1 MSKQYNL
8 NKSKEAKGYYID
20 ITRPYEQVI
29 QDIIKL
35 NPNAANKKYI
45 INGTGNH
52 SLQEWVENHKNEGH
66 TLIDATPSVKQQP
79 LNNQDNNTSAEEVS
93 KEDFSGNRDISSPTY
108 NEHFDRG
115 NTFIDPS
122 SNKYMDIKQRLRWD
136 NAEAKNRAFNRQAD
150 LVFGGA
156 LYGGAGMYAAGAAA
170 PLITTTFAPGT
181 VGGNI
186 LGDTAGMIAID
197 ETSKALTGRTTGQH
211 IGDALGLAEDSN
223 WRYATDFANPINI
236 MGPGLLRKGISSG
249 INYAE
254 NLSRNLVEKLNPAID
269 FYTSGRLKGLY
280 DATKYGIYDR
290 VQGLNIYRKMPSAK
304 DIHTYNPYSETQNPG
319 LLKFNKA
326 KEQVSLGTAT
336 PAEIRL
342 AESSPTGITSGIEEG
357 GITPIVSD
365 NQSGSR
371 TFFGPYSYLN
381 DSFSAYN
388 HDPWALRSWRL
399 GFTSRNKGFPLPKS
413 LVEASRGAV
422 QKAPSGS
429 FIGADAQFL
438 TIPQSIER
446 VGIKR
451 TMKQGFNNPIPDL
464 YKHYGEDP
472 STFVGTKISP
482 DAYRWFTLE
491 AKKPGNT
498 LVYAGRSYGF
508 NDHSVRPMS
517 LGKTNP
523 ETGEIE
529 FSIINQDKAHNYYI
543 KDLEDAYKRGEITAK
558 QYVNKFN
565 EWAKEFGGRPA
576 HVDWRTGEPFIY
588 HPIIYKKQKG
598 GSLHKTRRNYT
609 PSNSIKKQIIKWE
622 GDTMKINRSFE
633 AEARDFSKYLPQDA
647 YDKLTQRQLDGLFS
661 YSYNVG
667 SSAFNSRVVPTLTK
681 YLNGTATAEEVQ
693 KSMWAKGDSNKNN
706 KGLRIRR
713 AAERAMFGGHGLYRP
728 LDTPATPPASNSKL
742 IPKVPK
748 ELTSLDSA
756 APADATMVTPTVY
769 QPTISAELTPSNKI
783 NYFKQ

>member
-20 ITRPYEQVI
+20 ITRPYEQVA

-52 SLQEWVENHKNEGH
+52 SLKEWVENHKNEGH
-66 TLIDATPSVKQQP
+66 TLIDATPPVKQQP

-93 KEDFSGNRDISSPTY
+93 KEDFSGNKDISSSVY

-115 NTFIDPS
+115 NTFVDPS

-319 LLKFNKA
+319 LQKFNAA
-326 KEQVSLGTAT
+326 KEKVQLGTAT
-336 PAEIRL
+336 QTETKL
-342 AESSPTGITSGIEEG
+342 ASSSPTGIRIEETMNNPEDYQG
-357 GITPIVSD
+357 LTQVIDRDSY
-365 NQSGSR
+365 SK
-371 TFFGPYSYLN
+371 TFFVPYHYLN
-381 DSFSAYN
+381 NNLFTHSR
-388 HDPWALRSWRL
+388 DPWNLRSWRL
-399 GFTSRNKGFPLPKS
+399 GFTPSTQGMSLPKS
-413 LVEASRGAV
+413 LVEASRGAI

-429 FIGADAQFL
+429 FIGADSKFL
-438 TIPQSIER
+438 TIPQSIEAI
-446 VGIKR
+446 GIKR
-451 TMKQGFNNPIPDL
+451 TMKEGVYNPAHAFD
-464 YKHYGEDP
+464 KSYGN
-472 STFVGTKISP
+472 TKISP

-491 AKKPGNT
+491 AQKPGNT
-498 LVYAGRSYGF
+498 LVYAGKSPGF
-508 NDHSVRPMS
+508 NNASIRPMS
-517 LGKTNP
+517 IGKTNP

-529 FSIINQDKAHNYYI
+529 FSIINKDKAHNYYI
-543 KDLEDAYKRGEITAK
+543 KDLEDAYKRGEITSK
-558 QYVNKFN
+558 QYVDKFN

-598 GSLHKTRRNYT
+598 GSLYK
-609 PSNSIKKQIIKWE
+609 SNN
-622 GDTMKINRSFE
+622 KI
-633 AEARDFSKYLPQDA
+633 
-647 YDKLTQRQLDGLFS
+647 
-661 YSYNVG
+661 SYNYP
-667 SSAFNSRVVPTLTK
+667 NR
-681 YLNGTATAEEVQ
+681 
-693 KSMWAKGDSNKNN
+693 
-706 KGLRIRR
+706 
-713 AAERAMFGGHGLYRP
+713 
-728 LDTPATPPASNSKL
+728 
-742 IPKVPK
+742 
-748 ELTSLDSA
+748 
-756 APADATMVTPTVY
+756 
-769 QPTISAELTPSNKI
+769 I

>member
-20 ITRPYEQVI
+20 ITRPYEQVV

-66 TLIDATPSVKQQP
+66 TLIDATPPIKQQP

-150 LVFGGA
+150 IVFGGA

-223 WRYATDFANPINI
+223 WRYAVDFANPINI
-236 MGPGLLRKGISSG
+236 AGPKLLNRGVSSG
-249 INYAE
+249 VRYAGK
-254 NLSRNLVEKLNPAID
+254 LSKDLEKAFKPAID
-269 FYTSGRLKGLY
+269 FYKSGRLRGMYDAAKYGLY
-280 DATKYGIYDR
+280 DRA
-290 VQGLNIYRKMPSAK
+290 QGLYIYEKMPSAK
-304 DIHTYNPYSETQNPG
+304 NIHAYDPYSEAQNPG

-342 AESSPTGITSGIEEG
+342 AESSPTGITLGIEEG

-399 GFTSRNKGFPLPKS
+399 GFTPGEIGFPLPKS
-413 LVEASRGAV
+413 LVEASRGAI

-429 FIGADAQFL
+429 FIGADAEYL

-446 VGIKR
+446 VGILQ
-451 TMKQGFNNPIPDL
+451 TMIEGFNNPVLKGIKENIP
-464 YKHYGEDP
+464 
-472 STFVGTKISP
+472 GTKISP

-491 AKKPGNT
+491 AQKPGNT
-498 LVYAGRSYGF
+498 LVYAGKSPGF
-508 NDHSVRPMS
+508 NNASVRPMPV
-517 LGKTNP
+517 LDFNP
-523 ETGEIE
+523 EIGDFE
-529 FSIINQDKAHNYYI
+529 FVIKDQPKAHNYYI
-543 KDLEDAYKRGEITAK
+543 KDLEDSYKSGEITAK
-558 QYVNKFN
+558 QYVDQFN
-565 EWAKEFGGRPA
+565 EWAKKFGGRPA

-598 GSLHKTRRNYT
+598 GSLYK
-609 PSNSIKKQIIKWE
+609 SNN
-622 GDTMKINRSFE
+622 KI
-633 AEARDFSKYLPQDA
+633 
-647 YDKLTQRQLDGLFS
+647 
-661 YSYNVG
+661 SYNYP
-667 SSAFNSRVVPTLTK
+667 NR
-681 YLNGTATAEEVQ
+681 
-693 KSMWAKGDSNKNN
+693 
-706 KGLRIRR
+706 
-713 AAERAMFGGHGLYRP
+713 
-728 LDTPATPPASNSKL
+728 
-742 IPKVPK
+742 
-748 ELTSLDSA
+748 
-756 APADATMVTPTVY
+756 
-769 QPTISAELTPSNKI
+769 I
-783 NYFKQ
+783 NYFK

>member
-20 ITRPYEQVI
+20 ITRPYEQVA

-52 SLQEWVENHKNEGH
+52 SLKEWVENHKNEGH
-66 TLIDATPSVKQQP
+66 TLIDATPPVKQQP

-93 KEDFSGNRDISSPTY
+93 KEDFSGNRDISSSVY

-115 NTFIDPS
+115 NTFVDPS

-319 LLKFNKA
+319 LQKFNAA
-326 KEQVSLGTAT
+326 KEKVQLGTAT
-336 PAEIRL
+336 QTETKL
-342 AESSPTGITSGIEEG
+342 ASSSPTGIRIEETMNNPEDYQG
-357 GITPIVSD
+357 LTQVIDRDSY
-365 NQSGSR
+365 SK
-371 TFFGPYSYLN
+371 TFFVPYHYLN
-381 DSFSAYN
+381 NNLFTHSR
-388 HDPWALRSWRL
+388 DPWNLRSWRL
-399 GFTSRNKGFPLPKS
+399 GFTPSTQGMSLPKS
-413 LVEASRGAV
+413 LVEASRGAI

-429 FIGADAQFL
+429 FIGADSKFL
-438 TIPQSIER
+438 TIPQSIEAI
-446 VGIKR
+446 GIKR
-451 TMKQGFNNPIPDL
+451 TMKEGVYNPAHAFD
-464 YKHYGEDP
+464 KSYGN
-472 STFVGTKISP
+472 TKISP

-491 AKKPGNT
+491 AQKPGNT
-498 LVYAGRSYGF
+498 LVYAGKSPGF
-508 NDHSVRPMS
+508 NNASIRPMS
-517 LGKTNP
+517 IGKTNP

-529 FSIINQDKAHNYYI
+529 FSIINKDKAHNYYI
-543 KDLEDAYKRGEITAK
+543 KDLEDAYKRGEITSK
-558 QYVNKFN
+558 QYVDKFN

-598 GSLHKTRRNYT
+598 GSLYK
-609 PSNSIKKQIIKWE
+609 SNN
-622 GDTMKINRSFE
+622 KI
-633 AEARDFSKYLPQDA
+633 
-647 YDKLTQRQLDGLFS
+647 
-661 YSYNVG
+661 SYNYP
-667 SSAFNSRVVPTLTK
+667 NR
-681 YLNGTATAEEVQ
+681 
-693 KSMWAKGDSNKNN
+693 
-706 KGLRIRR
+706 
-713 AAERAMFGGHGLYRP
+713 
-728 LDTPATPPASNSKL
+728 
-742 IPKVPK
+742 
-748 ELTSLDSA
+748 
-756 APADATMVTPTVY
+756 
-769 QPTISAELTPSNKI
+769 I

>member
-20 ITRPYEQVI
+20 ITRPYEQVV

-66 TLIDATPSVKQQP
+66 TLIDATPPVKQQP

-93 KEDFSGNRDISSPTY
+93 KEDFSGNRDISSSVY

-280 DATKYGIYDR
+280 DA
-290 VQGLNIYRKMPSAK
+290 
-304 DIHTYNPYSETQNPG
+304 
-319 LLKFNKA
+319 
-326 KEQVSLGTAT
+326 
-336 PAEIRL
+336 
-342 AESSPTGITSGIEEG
+342 
-357 GITPIVSD
+357 
-365 NQSGSR
+365 
-371 TFFGPYSYLN
+371 
-381 DSFSAYN
+381 
-388 HDPWALRSWRL
+388 RSWRL
-399 GFTSRNKGFPLPKS
+399 GFTSNNKGFPLPKS

-451 TMKQGFNNPIPDL
+451 TMKQGFNNPIPDV
-464 YKHYGEDP
+464 YKYYGEAP
-472 STFVGTKISP
+472 STFVGTKI
-482 DAYRWFTLE
+482 
-491 AKKPGNT
+491 
-498 LVYAGRSYGF
+498 
-508 NDHSVRPMS
+508 
-517 LGKTNP
+517 
-523 ETGEIE
+523 
-529 FSIINQDKAHNYYI
+529 
-543 KDLEDAYKRGEITAK
+543 
-558 QYVNKFN
+558 
-565 EWAKEFGGRPA
+565 
-576 HVDWRTGEPFIY
+576 
-588 HPIIYKKQKG
+588 
-598 GSLHKTRRNYT
+598 
-609 PSNSIKKQIIKWE
+609 
-622 GDTMKINRSFE
+622 
-633 AEARDFSKYLPQDA
+633 
-647 YDKLTQRQLDGLFS
+647 
-661 YSYNVG
+661 
-667 SSAFNSRVVPTLTK
+667 
-681 YLNGTATAEEVQ
+681 
-693 KSMWAKGDSNKNN
+693 
-706 KGLRIRR
+706 
-713 AAERAMFGGHGLYRP
+713 
-728 LDTPATPPASNSKL
+728 
-742 IPKVPK
+742 
-748 ELTSLDSA
+748 
-756 APADATMVTPTVY
+756 APAAY
-769 QPTISAELTPSNKI
+769 
-783 NYFKQ
+783 

>member
-20 ITRPYEQVI
+20 ITRPYEQVA

-52 SLQEWVENHKNEGH
+52 SLKEWVENHKNEGH
-66 TLIDATPSVKQQP
+66 TLIDATPPVKQQP

-93 KEDFSGNRDISSPTY
+93 KEDFSGNRDISSSVY

-115 NTFIDPS
+115 NTFVDPS
-122 SNKYMDIKQRLRWD
+122 SNKYMDIKQRLRWN

-319 LLKFNKA
+319 LQKFNAA
-326 KEQVSLGTAT
+326 KEKVQLGTAT
-336 PAEIRL
+336 QTETKL
-342 AESSPTGITSGIEEG
+342 ASSSPTGIRIEETMNNPEDYQG
-357 GITPIVSD
+357 LTQVIDRDSY
-365 NQSGSR
+365 SK
-371 TFFGPYSYLN
+371 TFFVPYHYLN
-381 DSFSAYN
+381 NNLFTHSR
-388 HDPWALRSWRL
+388 DPWNLRSWRL
-399 GFTSRNKGFPLPKS
+399 GFTPSTQGMSLPKS
-413 LVEASRGAV
+413 LVEASRGAI

-429 FIGADAQFL
+429 FIGADSKFL
-438 TIPQSIER
+438 TIPQSIEAI
-446 VGIKR
+446 GIKR
-451 TMKQGFNNPIPDL
+451 TMKEGVYNPAHAFD
-464 YKHYGEDP
+464 KSYGN
-472 STFVGTKISP
+472 TKISP

-491 AKKPGNT
+491 AQKPGNT
-498 LVYAGRSYGF
+498 LVYAGKSPGF
-508 NDHSVRPMS
+508 NNASIRPMS
-517 LGKTNP
+517 IGKTNP

-529 FSIINQDKAHNYYI
+529 FSIINKDKAHNYYI
-543 KDLEDAYKRGEITAK
+543 KDLEDAYKRGEITSK
-558 QYVNKFN
+558 QYVDKFN

-598 GSLHKTRRNYT
+598 GSLYK
-609 PSNSIKKQIIKWE
+609 SNN
-622 GDTMKINRSFE
+622 KI
-633 AEARDFSKYLPQDA
+633 
-647 YDKLTQRQLDGLFS
+647 
-661 YSYNVG
+661 SYNYP
-667 SSAFNSRVVPTLTK
+667 NR
-681 YLNGTATAEEVQ
+681 
-693 KSMWAKGDSNKNN
+693 
-706 KGLRIRR
+706 
-713 AAERAMFGGHGLYRP
+713 
-728 LDTPATPPASNSKL
+728 
-742 IPKVPK
+742 
-748 ELTSLDSA
+748 
-756 APADATMVTPTVY
+756 
-769 QPTISAELTPSNKI
+769 I

>member
-1 MSKQYNL
+1 MSKKYNL

-20 ITRPYEQVI
+20 ITIPYEQVA

-66 TLIDATPSVKQQP
+66 TLIDATPPIKQQP

-170 PLITTTFAPGT
+170 PWITTTFAPGT

-186 LGDTAGMIAID
+186 IGDTAGMIAID

-319 LLKFNKA
+319 LQKFNAA
-326 KEQVSLGTAT
+326 KEKVQLGTAT
-336 PAEIRL
+336 QTETKL
-342 AESSPTGITSGIEEG
+342 ASSSPTGIRIEETMG
-357 GITPIVSD
+357 NPEDYQGLTQIIDRDSY
-365 NQSGSR
+365 SK
-371 TFFGPYSYLN
+371 TFFVPYHYLN
-381 DSFSAYN
+381 NSLST
-388 HDPWALRSWRL
+388 HSRDPWNLRSWRL
-399 GFTSRNKGFPLPKS
+399 GFTPSTQGMSLPKS
-413 LVEASRGAV
+413 LVEASRGAI

-429 FIGADAQFL
+429 FIGADSKFL
-438 TIPQSIER
+438 TIPQSIEAI
-446 VGIKR
+446 GIKR
-451 TMKQGFNNPIPDL
+451 TMKEGVYNPAHAFD
-464 YKHYGEDP
+464 KSYGN
-472 STFVGTKISP
+472 TKISP

-491 AKKPGNT
+491 AQKPGNT
-498 LVYAGRSYGF
+498 LVYAGKSPGF
-508 NDHSVRPMS
+508 NNASVRPMS
-517 LGKTNP
+517 IGKTNP

-529 FSIINQDKAHNYYI
+529 FSIINKDKAHNYYI

-558 QYVNKFN
+558 QYVDKFN

-728 LDTPATPPASNSKL
+728 LDAPTTPPASNQKL

-756 APADATMVTPTVY
+756 APADATMVTPAVY
-769 QPTISAELTPSNKI
+769 QPTISAELTPSNRI
-783 NYFKQ
+783 NYFK

>member
-20 ITRPYEQVI
+20 ITRPYEQVA

-66 TLIDATPSVKQQP
+66 TLIDATPPVKQQP
-79 LNNQDNNTSAEEVS
+79 LNNQDNNTSAKEVS

-170 PLITTTFAPGT
+170 PWITTTFAPGT

-319 LLKFNKA
+319 LQKFNAA
-326 KEQVSLGTAT
+326 KEKVQLGTAT
-336 PAEIRL
+336 PTETKL
-342 AESSPTGITSGIEEG
+342 ASSSPTGIRIEETMNNPEDYQG
-357 GITPIVSD
+357 LTQVIDRDSY
-365 NQSGSR
+365 SK
-371 TFFGPYSYLN
+371 TFFVPYHYLN
-381 DSFSAYN
+381 NNLSTHSR
-388 HDPWALRSWRL
+388 DPWNLRSWRL
-399 GFTSRNKGFPLPKS
+399 GFTPSTQGMSLPKS
-413 LVEASRGAV
+413 LVEASRGAI

-429 FIGADAQFL
+429 FIGADSKFL
-438 TIPQSIER
+438 TIPQSIEAI
-446 VGIKR
+446 GIKR
-451 TMKQGFNNPIPDL
+451 TMKEGVYNPAHAFD
-464 YKHYGEDP
+464 KSYGN
-472 STFVGTKISP
+472 TKISP

-491 AKKPGNT
+491 AQKPGNT
-498 LVYAGRSYGF
+498 LVYAGKSPGF
-508 NDHSVRPMS
+508 NNASVRPMS
-517 LGKTNP
+517 IGKTNP

-529 FSIINQDKAHNYYI
+529 FSIINKDKAHNYYI

-558 QYVNKFN
+558 QYIDKFN

-598 GSLHKTRRNYT
+598 GSLHKTRCNYT
-609 PSNSIKKQIIKWE
+609 PSNSIKKQIIKQE
-622 GDTMKINRSFE
+622 SDT
-633 AEARDFSKYLPQDA
+633 
-647 YDKLTQRQLDGLFS
+647 
-661 YSYNVG
+661 
-667 SSAFNSRVVPTLTK
+667 
-681 YLNGTATAEEVQ
+681 
-693 KSMWAKGDSNKNN
+693 
-706 KGLRIRR
+706 
-713 AAERAMFGGHGLYRP
+713 
-728 LDTPATPPASNSKL
+728 
-742 IPKVPK
+742 
-748 ELTSLDSA
+748 
-756 APADATMVTPTVY
+756 
-769 QPTISAELTPSNKI
+769 TISAGLTPSSYNRV
-783 NYFKQ
+783 NYFK

>member
-20 ITRPYEQVI
+20 ITRPYEQVV

-52 SLQEWVENHKNEGH
+52 SLKEWVENHKNEGH
-66 TLIDATPSVKQQP
+66 TLIDATPPVKQQP
-79 LNNQDNNTSAEEVS
+79 LNKQDNNTSAEEVS
-93 KEDFSGNRDISSPTY
+93 KEDFSGNRDISSSVY

-115 NTFIDPS
+115 NTFVDPS

-156 LYGGAGMYAAGAAA
+156 LYSGAGMYAAGAAA
-170 PLITTTFAPGT
+170 PWTTTTFAPGT

-223 WRYATDFANPINI
+223 WRYAVDFANPINI
-236 MGPGLLRKGISSG
+236 AGPKLLNRGVSSG
-249 INYAE
+249 VRYAGK
-254 NLSRNLVEKLNPAID
+254 LSKDLEKAFKPAID
-269 FYTSGRLKGLY
+269 FYKSGRLRGMYDAAKYGLY
-280 DATKYGIYDR
+280 DRA
-290 VQGLNIYRKMPSAK
+290 QGLYIYGKMPSAK
-304 DIHTYNPYSETQNPG
+304 SIHTYDPYSEAQNPG

-336 PAEIRL
+336 PLETRL
-342 AESSPTGITSGIEEG
+342 AESSPTGITIETFKG
-357 GITPIVSD
+357 TPMVHD
-365 NQSGSR
+365 NESR
-371 TFFGPYSYLN
+371 SFTFFSPCNYFNREGFGNSRKSW
-381 DSFSAYN
+381 DQ
-388 HDPWALRSWRL
+388 RSWRL
-399 GFTSRNKGFPLPKS
+399 GFTPGEIGFPLPKS
-413 LVEASRGAV
+413 LVEASRGAI

-429 FIGADAQFL
+429 FIGADAEYL

-446 VGIKR
+446 VGIWR
-451 TMKQGFNNPIPDL
+451 TMIEGFNSPVLKGRRENIP
-464 YKHYGEDP
+464 
-472 STFVGTKISP
+472 GTKISP

-491 AKKPGNT
+491 AQKPGNT
-498 LVYAGRSYGF
+498 LVYAGKSPGF
-508 NDHSVRPMS
+508 NDASVRPMPV
-517 LGKTNP
+517 LDFNP
-523 ETGEIE
+523 EIGDFE
-529 FSIINQDKAHNYYI
+529 FVIKDQPKAHNYYI
-543 KDLEDAYKRGEITAK
+543 KDLEDSYKSGEITAK
-558 QYVNKFN
+558 QYIDQFN
-565 EWAKEFGGRPA
+565 EWAKKFGGRPA

-633 AEARDFSKYLPQDA
+633 AEARDFSKYLPRDA

-693 KSMWAKGDSNKNN
+693 KSMWAKGDSNKKN

-783 NYFKQ
+783 NYFK